1 MILSK
6 SEYLMFLKHPAWL
19 WLKKYDKDKLPKI
32 DDNTQAI
39 FDTGHLF
46 EKYAE
51 QLFPEIVAIGFSS
64 FDEYSSMIT
73 RTQLALNQG
82 ANIISQGRFQ
92 SGNITCI
99 CDVLVK
105 ISDNT
110 FDLYEIKSSTKA
122 KPEHEFDLAFQMIVL
137 EACGYNINK
146 ISVIHVNQNYI
157 FDGVIRAN
165 ELTAITD
172 ITERVKDKRDETKA
186 NIQRALDII
195 ASPNIPDISP
205 SHFKGESLRDW
216 LDIYRNLKTVN
227 PESIYDLFMANAD
240 KIGKLEELKI
250 ERLKDIHDEFPLSEK
265 QRLQVQAIKDGK
277 EIIDKVQ
284 IRKFLEDLEYP
295 LYFLDYETLSSII
308 PYFDGMAPYQQIP
321 FQYSL
326 HVLDKPNGDLKHFMY
341 LHKDNSNPAENLS
354 KSLKSNIGLKGTVL
368 TWNESFE
375 KNCNKSLG
383 KLVPE
388 FETFYDE
395 LNNRIRDLMTPFSSN
410 WYVHKDFGGSA
421 SIKKVLPVLVTEL
434 SYKELGIQE
443 GASAQRLW
451 MEAVLDGK
459 RDDTKEKIL
468 NDLEEYCKLDTL
480 AMVAIFKQLLKLAAT
495 MMPAVS

>member
-19 WLKKYDKDKLPKI
+19 WLKKYDKGKLPKI

-51 QLFPEIVAIGFSS
+51 QLFPEIITVGFSS

-73 RTQLALNQG
+73 RTQVALNQG
-82 ANIISQGRFQ
+82 ANVISQGRFQ

-137 EACGYNINK
+137 EACGFNINK
-146 ISVIHVNQNYI
+146 IAIIHVNQDYI
-157 FDGVIRAN
+157 RGGEIKAN
-165 ELTAITD
+165 ELTRITD
-172 ITERVKDKRDETKA
+172 ITEQVKDKRDETKA
-186 NIQRALDII
+186 NIQTALEII

-205 SHFKGESLRDW
+205 SHYRGESFRDW
-216 LDIYRNLKTVN
+216 LNIYRNLKTIN
-227 PESIYDLFMANAD
+227 PESIYDLFMVNAD

-250 ERLKDIHDEFPLSEK
+250 ERLIDIHDEFPLSEK
-265 QRLQVQAIKDGK
+265 QRLQVQATKEGK

-284 IRKFLEDLEYP
+284 IKKFLEDLEYP
-295 LYFLDYETLSSII
+295 LYFLDYETLSSVV
-308 PYFDGMAPYQQIP
+308 PYFDGMTPYQQIP

-326 HVLDKPNGDLKHFMY
+326 HVLDRPDGDLQHFGY
-341 LHKDNSNPAENLS
+341 LHKENSNPAMELS
-354 KSLKSNIGLKGTVL
+354 ESLRLNIGTKGTVL

-375 KNCNKSLG
+375 KNCNTSLG
-383 KLVPE
+383 KLAPE
-388 FETFYDE
+388 FETFYEE
-395 LNNRIRDLMTPFSSN
+395 LNQRISDLMTPFSSN

-434 SYKELGIQE
+434 SYKELGIKE

-480 AMVAIFKQLLKLAAT
+480 AMVEIYKQLLML
-495 MMPAVS
+495 